1 MTIQD
6 LGSIGELIA
15 AIATVATIAYLAI
28 QIRASNKIAKAEGLQ
43 SVLDGFRDRISLP
56 FYNNPEIAE
65 VFSRGMTEFDELSEP
80 EQRRFYWIMTEWVF
94 QLQQVWQLYDKGLA
108 PEVDFDAWVY
118 AVATMVKTGGGA
130 VAWNNMQGT
139 ITPTV
144 KKVLNDYLAQHPDTP
159 PFIDLIPMMKYG
171 YKNE

>member
-80 EQRRFYWIMTEWVF
+80 EQRRFFWIMNEWVF
-94 QLQQVWQLYDKGLA
+94 QLQQVW
-108 PEVDFDAWVY
+108 
-118 AVATMVKTGGGA
+118 
-130 VAWNNMQGT
+130 
-139 ITPTV
+139 
-144 KKVLNDYLAQHPDTP
+144 
-159 PFIDLIPMMKYG
+159 
-171 YKNE
+171 